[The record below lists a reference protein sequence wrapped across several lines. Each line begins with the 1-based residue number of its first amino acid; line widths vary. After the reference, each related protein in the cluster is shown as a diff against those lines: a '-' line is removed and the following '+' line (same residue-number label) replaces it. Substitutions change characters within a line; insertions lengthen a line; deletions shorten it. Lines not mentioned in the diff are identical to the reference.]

1 MDSIYQ
7 IIDQKIA
14 QIESQNKRASI
25 IIINDKLF
33 QQMQQETLFR
43 DMSQSYGKVR
53 SPYDLQVYNKIKVVP
68 SQVCDSV
75 EVF

>member
-7 IIDQKIA
+7 IIDQKLA
-14 QIESQNKRASI
+14 QIENQNKRASI

-33 QQMQQETLFR
+33 QQMQQEMLFR
-43 DMSQSYGKVR
+43 DMSQAYGRVR
-53 SPYDLQVYNKIKVVP
+53 SPYDLQVYNKIKVMP